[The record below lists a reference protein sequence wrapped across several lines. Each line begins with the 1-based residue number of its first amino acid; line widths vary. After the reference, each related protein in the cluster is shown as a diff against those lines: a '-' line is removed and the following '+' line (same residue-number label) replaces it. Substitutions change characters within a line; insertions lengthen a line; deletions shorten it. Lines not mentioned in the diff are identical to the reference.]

1 MSGEELLCTLLAL
14 QLVCAQHCLGE
25 AFFGEGSKNNL
36 EFRKKNA
43 FKQSVNDLTAKLQFV
58 SQRDSLLC
66 DLHENNNS
74 LFLCLCNQH
83 LNNFLS
89 LRTCLCLL
97 QGSAGLECGSTAVV
111 VFWCVLSSV
120 LSFFLFGIYLVS
132 FL

>member
-1 MSGEELLCTLLAL
+1 MHTPCFAACVCPAL
-14 QLVCAQHCLGE
+14 PGMGVLW
-25 AFFGEGSKNNL
+25 EGRKNNL

-43 FKQSVNDLTAKLQFV
+43 FKPSVDELTAKLQFV
-58 SQRDSLLC
+58 SYQDSLFC
-66 DLHENNNS
+66 DLAENNNS
-74 LFLCLCNQH
+74 SFLCMCNQH

-97 QGSAGLECGSTAVV
+97 QGSAGLECGSTAVA